1 MGEENKL
8 PSPDMGVRDPL
19 LRVQMLRRARGRSIK
34 PFVLLKHALSSCS
47 LPDGDIRMK
56 NKEKAPFS
64 RGAYYVVRNPQNY
77 PTETFFGGDPAQGAF
92 DAVIRRIAPERVTAI
107 FR

>member
-1 MGEENKL
+1 M
-8 PSPDMGVRDPL
+8 
-19 LRVQMLRRARGRSIK
+19 
-34 PFVLLKHALSSCS
+34 HALNECS
-47 LPDGDIRMK
+47 FTEGNIRMK

-77 PTETFFGGDPAQGAF
+77 PTVTFFGGDPAQGAF
-92 DAVIRRIAPERVTAI
+92 DAVIRPTLSYSLNGVIWMQNAKAPL

>member
-1 MGEENKL
+1 MLEYDEAPSEDKGFDKAGRQSTPREKSKIFHAGTPSASVL
-8 PSPDMGVRDPL
+8 PEGN
-19 LRVQMLRRARGRSIK
+19 
-34 PFVLLKHALSSCS
+34 
-47 LPDGDIRMK
+47 IRMK

-77 PTETFFGGDPAQGAF
+77 PTVTFFGGDPAQGAF
-92 DAVIRRIAPERVTAI
+92 DAVVRQMTPEGLTLS

>member
-1 MGEENKL
+1 
-8 PSPDMGVRDPL
+8 
-19 LRVQMLRRARGRSIK
+19 MLK
-34 PFVLLKHALSSCS
+34 DALSSCL

-64 RGAYYVVRNPQNY
+64 RGAYFDVRNPQNY

-92 DAVIRRIAPERVTAI
+92 DDVVRRIARSGLRAI
-107 FR
+107 FG

>member
-1 MGEENKL
+1 
-8 PSPDMGVRDPL
+8 
-19 LRVQMLRRARGRSIK
+19 MLRDARSNARS
-34 PFVLLKHALSSCS
+34 
-47 LPDGDIRMK
+47 PDGDIRMK

-64 RGAYYVVRNPQNY
+64 RGAYFDVRNPQNY

>member
-1 MGEENKL
+1 
-8 PSPDMGVRDPL
+8 
-19 LRVQMLRRARGRSIK
+19 
-34 PFVLLKHALSSCS
+34 
-47 LPDGDIRMK
+47 MK

-92 DAVIRRIAPERVTAI
+92 DAVIRLLLHSFTERDISMKCAKEPHYL
-107 FR
+107 FA

>member
-1 MGEENKL
+1 
-8 PSPDMGVRDPL
+8 
-19 LRVQMLRRARGRSIK
+19 
-34 PFVLLKHALSSCS
+34 
-47 LPDGDIRMK
+47 MK

-92 DAVIRRIAPERVTAI
+92 DAVIRPTLSYSLNIAIWMQNAKAPPPIGVPTKYHSAARTLCGEKEQPRAGQRKDALSSGFLAV
-107 FR
+107 